1 MMSETQTTNQNMLMY
16 SIFTALYCHGKTPD
30 GWDQGRFMGLNI
42 TPHDKP
48 EFVDQCKADLEAG
61 RLEIEVM
68 RRAESVREQIP
79 CQFSREVVYF
89 GMPVPF
95 GEELRCL
102 FESGK
107 PVYAYSDYDYEMPE
121 YQIRDIFTANRSFP
135 SDSLH
140 GWSDGLKIERVD
152 SFAGMVARTFK
163 KIYCEMSGYHP
174 CIRRRVN
181 RLKGV
186 TEAIFQGK
194 IEGPQAEVFRTI
206 FPSPACRR
214 PIIDYLWSDLR
225 LAMETLP
232 ERFIEEGLD

>member
-1 MMSETQTTNQNMLMY
+1 MSLNRNDPMY
-16 SIFTALYCHGKTPD
+16 SIITAFYCHGKTPD
-30 GWDQGRFMGLNI
+30 GWDDRRFMGLNI

-48 EFVDQCKADLEAG
+48 EFVDPCKADLESG
-61 RLEIEVM
+61 RLQIELM

-79 CQFSREVVYF
+79 CQSSRDVVYF

-102 FESGK
+102 FESGT

-135 SDSLH
+135 SGSLN
-140 GWSDGLKIERVD
+140 GWSDGLKIERID

-163 KIYCEMSGYHP
+163 KVYCEMSGYHP
-174 CIRRRVN
+174 CIRRRGN

-194 IEGPQAEVFRTI
+194 IEGPQAEIFRTI
-206 FPSPACRR
+206 FPSPFCRR
-214 PIIDYLWSDLR
+214 PIIDSLWETYEAD
-225 LAMETLP
+225 MKTLP
-232 ERFIEEGLD
+232 ERFTEEGLD